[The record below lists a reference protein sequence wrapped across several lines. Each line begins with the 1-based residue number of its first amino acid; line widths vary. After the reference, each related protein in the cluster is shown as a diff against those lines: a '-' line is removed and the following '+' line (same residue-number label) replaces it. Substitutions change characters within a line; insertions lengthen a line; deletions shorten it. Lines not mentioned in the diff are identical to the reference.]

1 MPKSKRR
8 KAPSRKPAP
17 KRKIPFAKK
26 LVVYP
31 DGRQERRAYQVQ
43 PLSIDLEQCLAKGAS
58 NGGDFAVAIVP
69 TALTVEWMRTSPA
82 SVCAQACIHLVDA
95 YRLLGVEA
103 NIVPVTVTVAEGANM
118 ACYGEDPPR
127 WDDTVYVGHCIVNL
141 PGVGRF
147 IDPTIQQFDG
157 FQRRKYPYIGKTV
170 FSSHD
175 RRQLVTGDQLKV
187 LTENRAMLYTVAQ
200 ADEAF
205 IADHPI
211 AQKVRTENERAAANI
226 AAQTIEVFRT
236 FGLAGQLSG
245 HQRIRTML
253 DVVGDAEF
261 RVEPSAA
268 RFIIDGQ
275 PRWIDELLPESS
287 TEASTESADSL
298 TP

>member
-8 KAPSRKPAP
+8 KAPKRKPVP
-17 KRKIPFAKK
+17 SNKRKISFAKK

-31 DGRQERRAYQVQ
+31 DDRQERRAYQVQ
-43 PLSIDLEQCLAKGAS
+43 PLSIDLEQCLAKAAS

-69 TALTVEWMRTSPA
+69 TALAVAWMRTGPA
-82 SVCAQACIHLVDA
+82 SVCAQACIHLVDT
-95 YRLLGVEA
+95 YQLLGVDA
-103 NIVPVTVTVAEGANM
+103 NIVPVTVSVAEGPNI

-141 PGVGRF
+141 PGIGRF

-170 FSSHD
+170 FNSHD

-187 LTENRAMLYTVAQ
+187 LTENRAMLYTVAD

-205 IADHPI
+205 IADHPV

-226 AAQTIEVFRT
+226 AAQTIEIFRT
-236 FGLAGQLSG
+236 FGMADQLSD

-253 DVVGDAEF
+253 NAVGDAEL
-261 RVEPSAA
+261 RVERGAA
-268 RFIIDGQ
+268 RFIINGQ
-275 PRWIDELLPESS
+275 PRWIDELLPDSS
-287 TEASTESADSL
+287 TEASPNVPIA
-298 TP
+298 